1 VEVAACAD
9 LDPARASARAREFD
23 IATACS
29 PAEALADESV
39 AIVVNLT
46 PPTAHASVTLEI
58 LRAGKHAYSEK
69 PLATTLAAGA
79 ELLDEAAKAGLR
91 VGCAPDSFLSA
102 PMQQARQAIVDG
114 RIGAPVAAFAAFAAR
129 SVETW
134 HPNPAFFFAP
144 GGGPVLDMGPY
155 YLTVLVS
162 LLGPATWVSAHG
174 DTLVPERT
182 SRYGGTVMATTPT
195 HVSGTVAFE
204 SGARATVLFSFDVH
218 HTQLPRIEI
227 YGTEGTLRLPDPNR
241 YDGIVEVVG
250 PDGDWSEL
258 PPPAG
263 PPIHRGYGVVD
274 LALALR
280 DGHPH
285 RASGALALHVL
296 DVMEGLLRSAEAG
309 GERIPMTTSRPF
321 ELAA

>member
-9 LDPARASARAREFD
+9 LDPARASARAREFG
-23 IATACS
+23 IANAYS
-29 PAEALADESV
+29 PAEALADETV
-39 AIVVNLT
+39 EIVVNLT

-69 PLATTLAAGA
+69 PLATTVAAGA
-79 ELLDEAAKAGLR
+79 ELVDEAAKAGLR
-91 VGCAPDSFLSA
+91 IGCAPDSFLA
-102 PMQQARQAIVDG
+102 PPFQQARQAVADG

-162 LLGPATWVSAHG
+162 LLGPATWVSAQG
-174 DTLVPERT
+174 DILVPERT
-182 SRYGGTVMATTPT
+182 SRYGGPVVASTPT

-218 HTQLPRIEI
+218 HTQLPRIEV
-227 YGTEGTLRLPDPNR
+227 YGTEGSLRLPDPNR
-241 YDGIVEVVG
+241 YDGTVELVG
-250 PDGDWSEL
+250 AEGDWIEL
-258 PPPAG
+258 PPPGG
-263 PPIHRGYGVVD
+263 PAIHRGYGVVD
-274 LALALR
+274 LALALQQGR
-280 DGHPH
+280 AH
-285 RASGALALHVL
+285 RASGALGLHVL
-296 DVMEGLLRSAEAG
+296 DVMEGLLRSADAG
-309 GERIPMTTSRPF
+309 GERVTMTTSRPF